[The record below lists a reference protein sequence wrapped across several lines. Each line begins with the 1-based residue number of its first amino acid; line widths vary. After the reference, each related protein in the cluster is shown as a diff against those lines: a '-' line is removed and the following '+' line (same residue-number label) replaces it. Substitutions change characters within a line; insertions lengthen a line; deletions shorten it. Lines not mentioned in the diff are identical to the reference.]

1 MEDAMNRYPRALA
14 YAATTILAV
23 AVATCGVDIT
33 HPALAQSSVASASTV
48 SYAGG
53 DGASFAQAIL
63 IKGARSEMEGVAA
76 ERAYVVKFHAD
87 WDPREVDT
95 ALMENGGRDYDL
107 SRYRGRDG
115 AEHVLYFDITE
126 FFGKD

>member
-1 MEDAMNRYPRALA
+1 MKRNPRAIA
-14 YAATTILAV
+14 RAAISVIALAV
-23 AVATCGVDIT
+23 AACGAGFAR
-33 HPALAQSSVASASTV
+33 PALAQTSRTPASAI

-53 DGASFAQAIL
+53 DGASFAGAIL
-63 IKGARSEMEGVAA
+63 IKGARSESDGVAA

-87 WDPREVDT
+87 WDPREIDT

-107 SRYRGRDG
+107 SRFRGRDG

>member
-1 MEDAMNRYPRALA
+1 MNRYPRALA

>member
-1 MEDAMNRYPRALA
+1 MKLCPHAIADAAMPILA
-14 YAATTILAV
+14 LAV
-23 AVATCGVDIT
+23 ACRASHFAV
-33 HPALAQSSVASASTV
+33 PALAQSSSASASAV

-53 DGASFAQAIL
+53 DGASFASAIV

-115 AEHVLYFDITE
+115 AEHALYFDVTA

>member
-1 MEDAMNRYPRALA
+1 MNRYPRALA
-14 YAATTILAV
+14 YAAATILAV

>member
-1 MEDAMNRYPRALA
+1 MKRYPRTAVD
-14 YAATTILAV
+14 AAAAILALVV
-23 AVATCGVDIT
+23 AASGVT
-33 HPALAQSSVASASTV
+33 FARPALAQSSGASASAV
-48 SYAGG
+48 SYGGG

-63 IKGARSEMEGVAA
+63 IKGARSEAEGVAA
-76 ERAYVVKFHAD
+76 ERSYVVKFHSD

-115 AEHVLYFDITE
+115 VERVLYFDITE
-126 FFGKD
+126 FFGKE